1 MASAEI
7 KSIMAEMGADPHIRR
22 QWIDQERRLRRIW

>member
-7 KSIMAEMGADPHIRR
+7 KSVMGEMGADPHVRR
-22 QWIDQERRLRRIW
+22 QWIEVRKGG